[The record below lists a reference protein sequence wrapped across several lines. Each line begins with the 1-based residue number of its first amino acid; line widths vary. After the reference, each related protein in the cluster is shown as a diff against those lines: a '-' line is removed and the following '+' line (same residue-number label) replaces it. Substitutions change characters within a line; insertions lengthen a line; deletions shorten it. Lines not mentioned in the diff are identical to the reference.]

1 MPPSKKI
8 LPYLA
13 LLGGI
18 LALSFS
24 ALFVRWAS
32 TAGGAPGTV
41 TSFFRMSIA
50 SLALLPVFLR
60 QQSREKFKI
69 PWKWLP
75 LALLGGLFTSLDH
88 SIWSTSIQY
97 TRVANATLLNNISPL
112 WVAFV
117 AALFFHE
124 KLAGKFWVGLG
135 LTLVGAGIVFGNDI
149 IRNPHLSWGDAMAL
163 IASLFYAGYFLVTQL
178 GRQRLSTFTYI
189 WVVDATAS
197 LVLLLICLGFRF
209 PLSGYPAP
217 VYLAFLGAGLISQTF
232 GYSVIG
238 YALGHLPASVVSPTI
253 VAQPVITS
261 LLAIPLFGE
270 TLHPAQWI
278 GGMIVLGGIYLVN
291 ISRVAEPKNQE
302 PILTATQP
310 E

>member
-1 MPPSKKI
+1 MPNSKKI

-13 LLGGI
+13 LLGGV

-32 TAGGAPGTV
+32 AAGGAPGTV
-41 TSFFRMSIA
+41 TSFYRMAIA
-50 SLALLPVFLR
+50 AVALLPIFVR
-60 QQSREKFKI
+60 QQAKVKFAI

-75 LALLGGLFTSLDH
+75 LAVLAGVFSAFDH

-117 AALFFHE
+117 AAVFFKE
-124 KLAGKFWVGLG
+124 KLAGKFWLGLA

-149 IRNPHLSWGDAMAL
+149 ISNPHLSWGDALAL
-163 IASLFYAGYFLVTQL
+163 IASLFYAGYFLFTQMS
-178 GRQRLSTFTYI
+178 RRYLSTITHVWI
-189 WVVDATAS
+189 VCLSAAV
-197 LVLLLICLGFRF
+197 VLLVICLILDL

-238 YALGHLPASVVSPTI
+238 YALGHLPASVVAPTI

-270 TLHPAQWI
+270 SLHAAQWI
-278 GGMIVLGGIYLVN
+278 GGMIVLIGIYLVN
-291 ISRVAEPKNQE
+291 VNRKNS
-302 PILTATQP
+302 TASVPPELPQTQP

>member
-1 MPPSKKI
+1 MSDSKHI

-13 LLGGI
+13 LLGGV

-32 TAGGAPGTV
+32 AAGGAPGTV

-50 SLALLPVFLR
+50 TVALLPIFLH
-60 QQSREKFKI
+60 QQGKVKFQL

-75 LALLGGLFTSLDH
+75 LAVLAGVFSAIDH
-88 SIWSTSIQY
+88 SIWSTSIEY

-117 AALFFHE
+117 AAVVFKE
-124 KLAGKFWVGLG
+124 KLAGKFWLGLG

-149 IRNPHLSWGDAMAL
+149 ISNPHLSWGDALAL
-163 IASLFYAGYFLVTQL
+163 IASLFYAGYFLFTQL
-178 GRQRLSTFTYI
+178 SRRHLGTFTHV
-189 WVVDATAS
+189 WFVCLTAA
-197 LVLLLICLGFRF
+197 LVLLVICLVLDL
-209 PLSGYPAP
+209 PLSGYPKP

-238 YALGHLPASVVSPTI
+238 YALGHLPASVVAPTI

-270 TLHPAQWI
+270 SLYTAQWV
-278 GGMIVLGGIYLVN
+278 GGFIVLVGIYLVN
-291 ISRVAEPKNQE
+291 VSRQSTPQTDPPVLPQ
-302 PILTATQP
+302 TQP

>member
-1 MPPSKKI
+1 MPKSKKI

-13 LLGGI
+13 LLGGV

-32 TAGGAPGTV
+32 AAGGAPGTV
-41 TSFFRMSIA
+41 TSFYRMAIA
-50 SLALLPVFLR
+50 TVALLPIFVR
-60 QQSREKFKI
+60 QQVKVKFAI

-75 LALLGGLFTSLDH
+75 LAVLAGVFSAIDH
-88 SIWSTSIQY
+88 AIWSTSIEY

-117 AALFFHE
+117 AAIFLKE
-124 KLAGKFWVGLG
+124 KLAGKFWMGLA

-149 IRNPHLSWGDAMAL
+149 ISNPHLSWGDALAL
-163 IASLFYAGYFLVTQL
+163 IASLFYAGYFLFTQMS
-178 GRQRLSTFTYI
+178 RRHLSTITHVWIVCFSAA
-189 WVVDATAS
+189 V
-197 LVLLLICLGFRF
+197 VLLIVCLAADKR
-209 PLSGYPAP
+209 LTGYPTP

-238 YALGHLPASVVSPTI
+238 YALGHLPASVVAPTI

-270 TLHPAQWI
+270 SLHTAQWI
-278 GGMIVLGGIYLVN
+278 GGFIVLVGIYLVN
-291 ISRVAEPKNQE
+291 VSRKASPESSPPDLPQ
-302 PILTATQP
+302 TQP

>member
-1 MPPSKKI
+1 MTNSKKI

-13 LLGGI
+13 LLGGV

-32 TAGGAPGTV
+32 AAGGAPGTV
-41 TSFFRMSIA
+41 TSFYRMGIA
-50 SLALLPVFLR
+50 TIALLPIFMR
-60 QQSREKFKI
+60 QQVKVKFAI

-75 LALLGGLFTSLDH
+75 LAVLAGIFSAIDH
-88 SIWSTSIQY
+88 AIWSTSIEY

-117 AALFFHE
+117 AAIFLKE
-124 KLAGKFWVGLG
+124 KLAGKFWLGLA

-149 IRNPHLSWGDAMAL
+149 ISNPHLSWGDALAL
-163 IASLFYAGYFLVTQL
+163 IASLFYAGYFLFTQMS
-178 GRQRLSTFTYI
+178 RRHLSTITHVWI
-189 WVVDATAS
+189 VCLSAAV
-197 LVLLLICLGFRF
+197 VLLVVCLAFNKQ
-209 PLSGYPAP
+209 LTGYPTP
-217 VYLAFLGAGLISQTF
+217 VYMAFLGAGLISQTF

-238 YALGHLPASVVSPTI
+238 YALGHLPASVVAPTI

-270 TLHPAQWI
+270 SLYAAQWI
-278 GGMIVLGGIYLVN
+278 GGFIVLIGIYLVN
-291 ISRVAEPKNQE
+291 VSRKASPEAVPPELPQ
-302 PILTATQP
+302 TQP

>member
-1 MPPSKKI
+1 MTNPRKV

-13 LLGGI
+13 LVGGV

-32 TAGGAPGTV
+32 AAGGAPGSV

-50 SLALLPVFLR
+50 TIALLPLFLH
-60 QQSREKFKI
+60 QQAKVKFNI

-75 LALLGGLFTSLDH
+75 LALMAGTFSAFDH
-88 SIWSTSIQY
+88 AIWSTSIEY

-117 AALFFHE
+117 AAVIFKE
-124 KLAGKFWVGLG
+124 RLAGRFWLGLG

-149 IRNPHLSWGDAMAL
+149 ISNPHLSRGDGLAL
-163 IASLFYAGYFLVTQL
+163 IASLFYAGYFLFTQL
-178 GRQRLSTFTYI
+178 SRKHLNTFTHV
-189 WVVDATAS
+189 WFVCLSAA
-197 LVLLLICLGFRF
+197 LVLLVICLVLGL
-209 PLSGYPAP
+209 PLSGYPTP

-238 YALGHLPASVVSPTI
+238 YALGHLPASVVAPTI

-270 TLHPAQWI
+270 SLHTAQWI
-278 GGMIVLGGIYLVN
+278 GGLIVLLGIYLVN
-291 ISRVAEPKNQE
+291 ISRQLHPQVTPPVLPQ
-302 PILTATQP
+302 TQP

>member
-1 MPPSKKI
+1 MASSKRI

-32 TAGGAPGTV
+32 AAGGAPGTV
-41 TSFFRMSIA
+41 TSFYRMAIA
-50 SLALLPVFLR
+50 SAALLPFFIR
-60 QQSREKFKI
+60 QQIKVKFSL

-75 LALLGGLFTSLDH
+75 LAVLAGVFSALDH

-117 AALFFHE
+117 AALVFKE
-124 KLAGKFWVGLG
+124 KLPGRFWFGLV

-149 IRNPHLSWGDAMAL
+149 ISNPHLSWGDALAL
-163 IASLFYAGYFLVTQL
+163 IASLFYAGYFLFTQL
-178 GRQRLSTFTYI
+178 SRRHLNTVTHVWLVCFS
-189 WVVDATAS
+189 AT
-197 LVLLLICLGFRF
+197 LVLLIICFGFQM
-209 PLSGYPAP
+209 PLTGYPAP

-238 YALGHLPASVVSPTI
+238 YALGSLPASVVAPTI

-270 TLHPAQWI
+270 KLYASQWI
-278 GGMIVLGGIYLVN
+278 GGLIVLGGIYLVN
-291 ISRVAEPKNQE
+291 ISQSAKPKDSSPVLQE
-302 PILTATQP
+302 TQP